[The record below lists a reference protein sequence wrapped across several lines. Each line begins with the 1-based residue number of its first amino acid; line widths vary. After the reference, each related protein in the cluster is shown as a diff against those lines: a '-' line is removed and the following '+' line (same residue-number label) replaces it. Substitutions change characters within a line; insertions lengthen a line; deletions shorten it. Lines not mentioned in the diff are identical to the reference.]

1 MSRIRVGYANAT
13 AVGVVSGQTIEGQ
26 FTWRAKTGLAVL
38 IPPGGGSG
46 YQLTDVGVDQVDEV
60 RKNEV
65 EVTGRDG
72 LGTLV
77 TWLVTR
83 DPRRGCG
90 CGAQ

>member
-1 MSRIRVGYANAT
+1 MIRVGYAAAT
-13 AVGVVSGQTIEGQ
+13 AVGVVSGQEIVGQ
-26 FTWRAKTGLAVL
+26 FIWRAKTGVAAL
-38 IPPGGGSG
+38 IPEGGGTG
-46 YQLTDVGVDQVDEV
+46 YQLTGVTADLVHEV

-72 LGTLV
+72 LGTLA

-90 CGAQ
+90 CGAR